1 MKKIS
6 FFSSF
11 YLHKTFLGFA
21 KQAIVLASIFI
32 FTITTNAQNNDPA
45 YINTI
50 TQRAQKIVATLGISD
65 SSKFYTVQGI
75 IIQQYQN
82 LNNHHNIF
90 NQEIRSIKSDSTIN
104 KQTVSAAINSIEEK
118 RAQFFAD
125 LNKKYIA
132 QLEAEITAEQITKVK
147 DGMTYNKVAVT
158 YNGYCSMILNLT
170 QEQKTTIYNYL
181 VEARDF
187 AMDAESSKKKDEWF
201 GKYKGRINNYL
212 SIQGYDLRKEGEEW
226 QKRIK
231 EAKSK

>member
-11 YLHKTFLGFA
+11 FLHKTFTGFA

-32 FTITTNAQNNDPA
+32 FTITTNAQNNDAA

-65 SSKFYTVQGI
+65 STKFYTVQGI
-75 IIQQYQN
+75 IVQQYQN
-82 LNNHHNIF
+82 LNHHHNTF
-90 NQEIRSIKSDSTIN
+90 NQQVISIQSDSTIN
-104 KQTVSAAINSIEEK
+104 KQTASASISSIEEK
-118 RAQFFAD
+118 RTQFFAE
-125 LNKKYIA
+125 LHKKYIA
-132 QLEAEITAEQITKVK
+132 QLQAELNAEQITKVK

-158 YNGYCSMILNLT
+158 YNGYCAMILNLT

-181 VEARDF
+181 VEAREF

-212 SIQGYDLRKEGEEW
+212 SSQGYDLKKEGEEW
-226 QKRIK
+226 QQRIK

>member
-1 MKKIS
+1 
-6 FFSSF
+6 
-11 YLHKTFLGFA
+11 
-21 KQAIVLASIFI
+21 V
-32 FTITTNAQNNDPA
+32 
-45 YINTI
+45 
-50 TQRAQKIVATLGISD
+50 